1 MSSYMPRA
9 DGMYEKTKR
18 KNRRLAVG
26 AITALFAA
34 VYATSIFA
42 DHAVGEANTEAALT
56 DRGYTNIEQT
66 SVDYRIL
73 GGDLALAG
81 CGITDVARHSF
92 TATSPKGKPGVML
105 EACIGPFNLGDP
117 AITLRQAAKK

>member
-1 MSSYMPRA
+1 
-9 DGMYEKTKR
+9 MYEKAKR

-26 AITALFAA
+26 TITALCAA
-34 VYATSIFA
+34 VYAASIFA
-42 DHAVGEANTEAALT
+42 DNAVGEVNTETALR

-66 SVDYRIL
+66 GVDYRTI

-92 TATSPKGKPGVML
+92 TATSPNGKSGVVVESCVGL
-105 EACIGPFNLGDP
+105 LNLSEP
-117 AITLRQAAKK
+117 TVRVQPRKK